1 MTQAYANSA
10 CRLVSAPQKRLFCSL
25 SAIALALCLMAS
37 PEIALAKTTQDG
49 KPASTSRTVKKK
61 GAGKPP
67 TQQSTSEETRAERD
81 RRMYREC
88 KGLPNAGACRGYTQ

>member
-1 MTQAYANSA
+1 
-10 CRLVSAPQKRLFCSL
+10 
-25 SAIALALCLMAS
+25 MAS